1 MDHFEVQH
9 IGHPLKRQTNITTE
23 ISLYSMYLSIA
34 TTWEVTCIYKSL
46 LSNFGSQWL
55 FWLKSLHFIRIPTS
69 PYHSHIFHD
78 FAPSFFEGPR
88 KPKCRCCNCCE
99 TMQSALK
106 DIHPSLL
113 SCQSQAGNRQL
124 GRWSFRY
131 ISSCQD
137 EFGFPFLK
145 KGGIFHWENPC
156 SQLLSELENKRDRN
170 TQTKPRCWC

>member
-23 ISLYSMYLSIA
+23 ISLYSTYLSIA

-113 SCQSQAGNRQL
+113 SCQSQAGNRGAFSI
-124 GRWSFRY
+124 GRTRV
-131 ISSCQD
+131 Q
-137 EFGFPFLK
+137 
-145 KGGIFHWENPC
+145 
-156 SQLLSELENKRDRN
+156 QLLSELENKRDRN